1 MQSTSSKCRAV
12 INMESKSIGA
22 CDKSISLDQVLKNA
36 ALQSLQEPCDLLMS
50 RINEHEKQQKQE
62 QEQVQ
67 R

>member
-1 MQSTSSKCRAV
+1 
-12 INMESKSIGA
+12 MESKSIGA